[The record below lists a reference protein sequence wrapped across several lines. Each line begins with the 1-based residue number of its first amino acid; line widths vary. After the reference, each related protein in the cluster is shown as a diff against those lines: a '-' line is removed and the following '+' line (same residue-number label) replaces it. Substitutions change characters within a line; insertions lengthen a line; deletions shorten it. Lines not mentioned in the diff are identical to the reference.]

1 MVAAVTAE
9 MNAGM
14 WLPAEHFAV
23 GGTRLRPVVRVNLPQ
38 PLRRNKTTG
47 LITLEGSETDG
58 R

>member
-1 MVAAVTAE
+1 MVAAVTAD

-23 GGTRLRPVVRVNLPQ
+23 GSTRLWPVVQVNLPQ
-38 PLRRNKTTG
+38 PFRKNKTTG

-58 R
+58 G

>member
-9 MNAGM
+9 MNAGI

-23 GGTRLRPVVRVNLPQ
+23 GSTRLRPLVQLNLPQ
-38 PLRRNKTTG
+38 PLRKNKTTG
-47 LITLEGSETDG
+47 LVTLEGTEADG

>member
-1 MVAAVTAE
+1 MVAAVTAD

-23 GGTRLRPVVRVNLPQ
+23 GSTRLRSVAQLNLPQ
-38 PLRRNKTTG
+38 PLRKNKTTG

-58 R
+58 G